1 MDKRAR
7 SSGKNGPKEEPKEDR
22 RRARSRQALSQAF
35 VSLLRE
41 KPYARISIQEI
52 AERANVGRSTFYEHF
67 ENKEQLMLWGHDHLK
82 DLVLGEAG
90 PSPTGAPRLRFLGLY
105 RHLAESPELARA
117 VGRGPAGEIVSGFLR
132 DTLRRN
138 LEAQA
143 AQTVRASGS
152 AGPGEKPRRARI
164 AWSSEAA
171 AAGLVAVLWRWVRDG
186 MREPPEAMAAFCDAF
201 LERVFAED
209 GKA

>member
-7 SSGKNGPKEEPKEDR
+7 SSGKNGPKEDR
-22 RRARSRQALSQAF
+22 RRARSRKALSEAF
-35 VSLLRE
+35 VSLLQE
-41 KPYARISIQEI
+41 KPYPRISIQDI
-52 AERANVGRSTFYEHF
+52 VDRANVGRSTFYGHF

-82 DLVLGEAG
+82 DLVLGEEG
-90 PSPTGAPRLRFLGLY
+90 PSPAGIPRLRFLGLY

-143 AQTVRASGS
+143 ARAGRAAGS
-152 AGPGEKPRRARI
+152 AGPAAKARRARH
-164 AWSSEAA
+164 AWSCEAA

-186 MREPPEAMAAFCDAF
+186 MRETPEAMAAFCDGF
-201 LERVFAED
+201 LERVFAEA

>member
-7 SSGKNGPKEEPKEDR
+7 SSGKKGPGEDR
-22 RRARSRQALSQAF
+22 RRARSRRALSEAF
-35 VSLLRE
+35 VSLLQE
-41 KPYARISIQEI
+41 KPYARISVRDIV
-52 AERANVGRSTFYEHF
+52 AKANVGRSTFYEHF

-82 DLVLGEAG
+82 DLVLDGAG
-90 PSPTGAPRLRFLGLY
+90 PSPAGPPRLRFLGLY

-117 VGRGPAGEIVSGFLR
+117 VARGPAGEIVSGFLR

-143 AQTVRASGS
+143 AQASRS
-152 AGPGEKPRRARI
+152 RGPGAKDHRARN

-186 MREPPEAMAAFCDAF
+186 LREPPETMAAFCDEY
-201 LERVFAED
+201 LERVFAEA
-209 GKA
+209 GT